1 MKALDAARAPRAR
14 ALELRAA
21 MSFAQSQK
29 LDGRQ
34 SEAREPLERAIGD
47 FPAGDGNHYLEEART
62 LLQKL

>member
-1 MKALDAARAPRAR
+1 
-14 ALELRAA
+14 
-21 MSFAQSQK
+21 MSLAQSQK
-29 LDGRQ
+29 LDGRR